1 VDLVAVGENPLL
13 DKGQRAKGWV
23 LTDVDVPD
31 PAPSLEPPLMVRSAG
46 VSEGQPEGA
55 GTRSL
60 LCSRA
65 LIHLSGSPGIAARFV
80 QECAVYA
87 SGRFW

>member
-1 VDLVAVGENPLL
+1 LVATRENPLL
-13 DKGQRAKGWV
+13 ERGQRAKGWV
-23 LTDVDVPD
+23 LTDLDVPD
-31 PAPSLEPPLMVRSAG
+31 PAPTWQPPLVMQGATVT
-46 VSEGQPEGA
+46 EGQPEGA

-65 LIHLSGSPGIAARFV
+65 LIHLAGAPGSASRFV
-80 QECAVYA
+80 QECSVYA